1 MMTRRSLM
9 LKPRIAVVTLV
20 AVLLAGCAT
29 AGSSAAVAPTT
40 AIDGF
45 LSAME
50 NADAEAMAALFAED
64 ATVFMPFDAVPRRL
78 VGREEIRSVFARFF
92 EGARKSAA
100 GPPYMKLNPVDIH
113 TQQFGDTAII
123 TFHLGR
129 VPDAAATS
137 PSSFSRRT
145 FVMQRQGDRWVVRH
159 LHASNMRLEPPK
171 PE

>member
-1 MMTRRSLM
+1 MLRSG
-9 LKPRIAVVTLV
+9 IAVVSLV
-20 AVLLAGCAT
+20 ALVLAGCAT
-29 AGSSAAVAPTT
+29 AGSPAAVAPSS
-40 AIDGF
+40 AIDAF

-50 NADAEAMAALFAED
+50 NADADAMAALFAED

-78 VGREEIRSVFARFF
+78 AGRDEIRDVFGRFF
-92 EGARKSAA
+92 EGVRKSAA
-100 GPPYMKLNPVDIH
+100 APPYMKLNPVDIH

-129 VPDAAATS
+129 VPDATATS